1 MHEDPE
7 NTSGSAPDKPKLTV
21 VRWIFAVIGALIML
35 FSGGCSLLIL
45 GDLASR
51 GRWSDNYVSV
61 EIVLLI
67 GGVPFLL
74 GLLIWWLAVK
84 VGRK

>member
-1 MHEDPE
+1 MHEDPV
-7 NTSGSAPDKPKLTV
+7 NPSGPAPDKPKLTV